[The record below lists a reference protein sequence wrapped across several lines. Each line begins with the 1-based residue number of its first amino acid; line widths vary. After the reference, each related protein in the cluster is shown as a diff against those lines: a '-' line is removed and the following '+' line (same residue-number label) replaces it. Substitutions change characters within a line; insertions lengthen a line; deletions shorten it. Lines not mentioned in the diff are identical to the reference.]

1 MASGPPSLKRQ
12 CADPATFS
20 KPTVN
25 RSQTTGTFFTAPE
38 YIEHS
43 DTQVYNHFMTLAQS
57 YRFFVQGTEKGA
69 QSHCRFFVSRARF
82 RHSNKRRPSTSKRG
96 VELLARAGTLL
107 ARASNPTAVKG
118 AAVADLYG
126 TVYSYIAMCI
136 SCEICLA
143 KRLALT
149 LTPNH
154 TEALYNA
161 AADLTSK
168 NQNKNMLRHTPYV
181 DTGILRELQF
191 KDTMALKA
199 HVELWTDTV
208 TFHKDVS
215 RWTKTSQGGKRD
227 GKHKHI
233 TRHARIIKKCMVAYF
248 LYLCVCVTAW
258 LAIALVTS
266 LLHAQG
272 AAAVPYFAVAV
283 GFIWTALYRPPRGF
297 FGGVCGGINCA
308 HFTPPSGLVLPFAY
322 C

>member
-1 MASGPPSLKRQ
+1 MIMASGPPSLKRQ
-12 CADPATFS
+12 CADPATFFETHGEPFS
-20 KPTVN
+20 DN
-25 RSQTTGTFFTAPE
+25 WDFLTAPE

-69 QSHCRFFVSRARF
+69 QSHCRFFVSRALP
-82 RHSNKRRPSTSKRG
+82 SLQQETIKYEQKRR
-96 VELLARAGTLL
+96 ELLARAGTLL
-107 ARASNPTAVKG
+107 ARASNPTVVKG

-154 TEALYNA
+154 TEALYNVR
-161 AADLTSK
+161 ADLTSK

-208 TFHKDVS
+208 TFHKDVT
-215 RWTKTSQGGKRD
+215 RWTKQVKAERD
-227 GKHKHI
+227 
-233 TRHARIIKKCMVAYF
+233 TE
-248 LYLCVCVTAW
+248 T
-258 LAIALVTS
+258 
-266 LLHAQG
+266 
-272 AAAVPYFAVAV
+272 
-283 GFIWTALYRPPRGF
+283 
-297 FGGVCGGINCA
+297 
-308 HFTPPSGLVLPFAY
+308 
-322 C
+322 